1 MRVRPTAAVSIALF
15 VMYGGLVAAIW
26 AVNGVDYE
34 TVADSSDTIVKGI
47 VIPIGVGAAFLAIA
61 ATWLGW
67 WRPAMVEKS
76 RVGPRWALVIPVLL
90 LVIALS
96 GVVTID
102 FGSVS
107 TETLLLLALG
117 TALVGFSE
125 ELLTRGLMIVGF
137 RGALTEGWVWFLS
150 SLMFG
155 LLHGLN
161 VFFGQSVGAT
171 LRQIVF
177 AFILGTAFYVTRRLT
192 GLLVVTMV
200 IHAIWDFGVLGTE
213 HSGNDPS
220 VVGGL
225 LLWPVAILA
234 FIVLVKILR
243 SPASASTEPSR
254 SPLG

>member
-1 MRVRPTAAVSIALF
+1 MRVKPSAAISIALF
-15 VMYGGLVAAIW
+15 VVYGAVVAAIW
-26 AVNGVDYE
+26 AFNGVDYD
-34 TVADSSDTIVKGI
+34 TVAESSDTVLKGI
-47 VIPIGVGAAFLAIA
+47 VIPVGVGAVFLAVA

-67 WRPAMVEKS
+67 WRPAMVEERK
-76 RVGPRWALVIPVLL
+76 VGPRWGLVIPALL
-90 LVIALS
+90 LVAALS

-102 FGSVS
+102 FGAAS

-137 RGALTEGWVWFLS
+137 RGSLAEGWVWFLS
-150 SLMFG
+150 SLLFG

-161 VFFGQSVGAT
+161 VFFGQSIGAT

-177 AFILGTAFYVTRRLT
+177 AFVLGTAFYVTRRLT

-200 IHAIWDFGVLGTE
+200 IHAVWDFGVLGTE
-213 HSGNDPS
+213 YSGGDGFA
-220 VVGGL
+220 VGGL
-225 LLWPVAILA
+225 LLWPIAILA

-254 SPLG
+254 SSLA